1 MEGMGR
7 RTTNEKGYPS
17 ASTAVEVGGKKG
29 RDGEVQAGD
38 AREEEARARAMVRR
52 RTDMDRLERAE
63 AERIDAEEAS
73 RMEVERWAAAE
84 AAHVSTE
91 RRAAMEG
98 ARIAVDVAQLKQRG
112 KPPRIRQHRLKR
124 RGGRP
129 QQRRSATNG
138 RGGKKGK
145 LVQFV
150 RK

>member
-1 MEGMGR
+1 MDILER
-7 RTTNEKGYPS
+7 IKAARIEARKR
-17 ASTAVEVGGKKG
+17 VEV
-29 RDGEVQAGD
+29 DD
-38 AREEEARARAMVRR
+38 AA
-52 RTDMDRLERAE
+52 
-63 AERIDAEEAS
+63 

-84 AAHVSTE
+84 AAHVSAE

-129 QQRRSATNG
+129 QQRQSVPKSRVFE
-138 RGGKKGK
+138 KGK
-145 LVQFV
+145 LVQFL